1 MTGTRNGATSGP
13 PGVKSPEV
21 APERGAGGFLSLLA
35 PLHSLLSS
43 LWGQLNAES
52 RWGLVIL
59 ASILALSVFV
69 PLLSP
74 NNPYE
79 FVDLPLQAPS
89 VAFPFGT
96 DHLGRDLFV
105 RVFAAAR
112 LDIALAILGVSV
124 PIVIGTFIG
133 ALAGTT
139 RNRITETLWDGL
151 VNALTAFPEII
162 LVLGLVAMVG
172 AGIRGLLIAI
182 WVSRWAQYARIAR
195 AKSLSLRESEFVQAA
210 HVLGYSRL
218 RILSRHIMPN
228 VFSEALAYA
237 LSDFIFIIV
246 IIGGLSFLGLGVRP
260 PTPEWG
266 AMLAEGRLYLRTEP
280 WLILFPGFFLSLT
293 SIGVALL
300 ARGLERISKGDD
312 E

>member
-1 MTGTRNGATSGP
+1 MTIGSGATSRSLRDTL
-13 PGVKSPEV
+13 VSPV
-21 APERGAGGFLSLLA
+21 APLRRLGAGRI
-35 PLHSLLSS
+35 
-43 LWGQLNAES
+43 WQQLNAES
-52 RWGLVIL
+52 RWGVVIL
-59 ASILALSVFV
+59 ALILVLSVFV

-74 NNPYE
+74 SDPYE
-79 FVDLPLQAPS
+79 FVDLPLQPPGAS
-89 VAFPFGT
+89 YLFGT
-96 DHLGRDLFV
+96 DHLGRDLLV

-112 LDIALAILGVSV
+112 LDILLAILGVSV

-133 ALAGTT
+133 TLAGTT
-139 RNRITETLWDGL
+139 RNRIAETLWDGL

-162 LVLGLVAMVG
+162 LVLGIVAMVESG
-172 AGIRGLLIAI
+172 VRGLLIAI
-182 WVSRWAQYARIAR
+182 WISRWAQYARIAR
-195 AKSLSLRESEFVQAA
+195 AKSLALREAEFVQTA
-210 HVLGYSRL
+210 HVLGYSQL
-218 RILSRHIMPN
+218 RILVRHIMPN

-293 SIGVALL
+293 AIGVALL
-300 ARGLERISKGDD
+300 ARGLEQISKG
-312 E
+312 EEG

>member
-1 MTGTRNGATSGP
+1 MTPGSGAASGP
-13 PGVKSPEV
+13 ISP
-21 APERGAGGFLSLLA
+21 AGRLRRLELRR
-35 PLHSLLSS
+35 
-43 LWGQLNAES
+43 LWRQLNAES
-52 RWGLVIL
+52 RWGAI
-59 ASILALSVFV
+59 ILALILTLSVLV

-74 NNPYE
+74 SDPYG
-79 FVDLPLQAPS
+79 FVDLPLQPPS
-89 VAFPFGT
+89 LSFPFGT
-96 DHLGRDLFV
+96 DHLGRDLLV

-112 LDIALAILGVSV
+112 LDIVLAILGVSV
-124 PIVIGTFIG
+124 PIMIGTFIG
-133 ALAGTT
+133 TLAGTT
-139 RNRITETLWDGL
+139 RNRIAETVWDGL

-162 LVLGLVAMVG
+162 LVLGIVAMVG
-172 AGIRGLLIAI
+172 AGTRGLLIAI
-182 WVSRWAQYARIAR
+182 WISRWAQYARIAR
-195 AKSLSLRESEFVQAA
+195 AKSLALREAEFVQAA
-210 HVLGYSRL
+210 NVLGYSQL
-218 RILSRHIMPN
+218 RILIRHIMPN

-293 SIGVALL
+293 AIGVTLL
-300 ARGLERISKGDD
+300 ARGVERISKGED

>member
-1 MTGTRNGATSGP
+1 MTAG
-13 PGVKSPEV
+13 SPSI
-21 APERGAGGFLSLLA
+21 APAGRLRRVE
-35 PLHSLLSS
+35 
-43 LWGQLNAES
+43 WGRHWRRLNAES
-52 RWGLVIL
+52 RWGVVIL
-59 ASILALSVFV
+59 AVILVLSVSV

-74 NNPYE
+74 NDPYG
-79 FVDLPLQAPS
+79 FVDQPLQPPS
-89 VAFPFGT
+89 AAFLFGT
-96 DHLGRDLFV
+96 DHLGRDLLV

-133 ALAGTT
+133 TLAGTT
-139 RNRITETLWDGL
+139 RNRIAETVWDGL

-162 LVLGLVAMVG
+162 LVLGIVAMVG
-172 AGIRGLLIAI
+172 ADIRGLLIAI
-182 WVSRWAQYARIAR
+182 WISRWAQYARIAR
-195 AKSLSLRESEFVQAA
+195 AKSLALRDAEFVQAA
-210 HVLGYSRL
+210 QVLGYSQL
-218 RILSRHIMPN
+218 RILVRHIMPN

-246 IIGGLSFLGLGVRP
+246 IIGGLSFLGLGVTP

-293 SIGVALL
+293 AIGVALL
-300 ARGLERISKGDD
+300 ARGLERISKGED

>member
-1 MTGTRNGATSGP
+1 MTISSGAPSQSLRDTLVSSAGP
-13 PGVKSPEV
+13 L
-21 APERGAGGFLSLLA
+21 RRLA
-35 PLHSLLSS
+35 LGRI
-43 LWGQLNAES
+43 WQQLNAES
-52 RWGLVIL
+52 RWGVVIL
-59 ASILALSVFV
+59 ALILILSVFV

-74 NNPYE
+74 NDPYE
-79 FVDLPLQAPS
+79 FVDLPLQPPGATY
-89 VAFPFGT
+89 PFGT
-96 DHLGRDLFV
+96 DHLGRDLLV

-112 LDIALAILGVSV
+112 LDIVLAILGVSV

-133 ALAGTT
+133 TLAGTT
-139 RNRITETLWDGL
+139 RNRIAETLWDGL

-162 LVLGLVAMVG
+162 LVLGIVAMVEG
-172 AGIRGLLIAI
+172 GVRGLLIAI
-182 WVSRWAQYARIAR
+182 WISRWAQYARIAR
-195 AKSLSLRESEFVQAA
+195 AKSLALREAEFVQTA
-210 HVLGYSRL
+210 HVLGYPQL
-218 RILSRHIMPN
+218 RILVRHIMPN

-293 SIGVALL
+293 AIGVALM
-300 ARGLERISKGDD
+300 ARGLEQISKG
-312 E
+312 EEG

>member
-1 MTGTRNGATSGP
+1 MTAG
-13 PGVKSPEV
+13 SPSI
-21 APERGAGGFLSLLA
+21 APAGRLRRVEWRR
-35 PLHSLLSS
+35 H
-43 LWGQLNAES
+43 WRQLNAES
-52 RWGLVIL
+52 RWGVVIL
-59 ASILALSVFV
+59 ALILVLSVSV
-69 PLLSP
+69 PFLSP
-74 NNPYE
+74 NDPYS
-79 FVDLPLQAPS
+79 FVDQPLQPPS
-89 VAFPFGT
+89 AAFFFGT
-96 DHLGRDLFV
+96 DHLGRDLLV

-133 ALAGTT
+133 TLAGTT
-139 RNRITETLWDGL
+139 RNRVAETVWDGL

-162 LVLGLVAMVG
+162 LVLGIVAMVG
-172 AGIRGLLIAI
+172 ADIRGLLIAI
-182 WVSRWAQYARIAR
+182 WISRWAQYARIAR
-195 AKSLSLRESEFVQAA
+195 AKSLALRDAEFVQAA
-210 HVLGYSRL
+210 QVLGYSQL
-218 RILSRHIMPN
+218 RILVRHIMPN

-246 IIGGLSFLGLGVRP
+246 IIGGLSFLGLGVTP

-293 SIGVALL
+293 AIGVALL
-300 ARGLERISKGDD
+300 ARGLERISKGED

>member
-1 MTGTRNGATSGP
+1 MTIGSGAPSRTLRDTLVSPAGP
-13 PGVKSPEV
+13 LRRLGLG
-21 APERGAGGFLSLLA
+21 RI
-35 PLHSLLSS
+35 
-43 LWGQLNAES
+43 WQQLNAES
-52 RWGLVIL
+52 RWGAVIL
-59 ASILALSVFV
+59 ALILLLSVFV

-74 NNPYE
+74 RDPYE
-79 FVDLPLQAPS
+79 FVDLPLQPPGATY
-89 VAFPFGT
+89 PFGT
-96 DHLGRDLFV
+96 DHLGRDLLV

-112 LDIALAILGVSV
+112 LDIVLAILGVSV

-133 ALAGTT
+133 TLAGTT
-139 RNRITETLWDGL
+139 RNRIAETLWDGL

-162 LVLGLVAMVG
+162 LVLGIVAMVEG
-172 AGIRGLLIAI
+172 GVRGLLIAI
-182 WVSRWAQYARIAR
+182 WISRWAQYARIAR
-195 AKSLSLRESEFVQAA
+195 AKSLALREAEFVQTA
-210 HVLGYSRL
+210 HVLGYSQL
-218 RILSRHIMPN
+218 RILVRHIMPN

-293 SIGVALL
+293 AIGVALL
-300 ARGLERISKGDD
+300 ARGLEQISKG
-312 E
+312 EEG

>member
-1 MTGTRNGATSGP
+1 MT
-13 PGVKSPEV
+13 PGSIGVSPVGRLRQVEL
-21 APERGAGGFLSLLA
+21 RRR
-35 PLHSLLSS
+35 
-43 LWGQLNAES
+43 WRQLNAES
-52 RWGLVIL
+52 RWGLAIL
-59 ASILALSVFV
+59 ALILVLSVFV

-74 NNPYE
+74 NDAYE
-79 FVDLPLQAPS
+79 FVDLPLQPPS
-89 VAFPFGT
+89 AALPFGS
-96 DHLGRDLFV
+96 DHLGRDLLV

-133 ALAGTT
+133 TLAGTT
-139 RNRITETLWDGL
+139 RNTITETVWDGL

-162 LVLGLVAMVG
+162 LVLGIVAMVG
-172 AGIRGLLIAI
+172 ADVRGLLIAI
-182 WVSRWAQYARIAR
+182 WISRWAQYARIAR
-195 AKSLSLRESEFVQAA
+195 AKSLALRDAEFVQAA
-210 HVLGYSRL
+210 QVLGYSQL
-218 RILSRHIMPN
+218 RILVRHIMPN

-246 IIGGLSFLGLGVRP
+246 IIGGLSFLGLGVNP

-293 SIGVALL
+293 ASGVALL
-300 ARGLERISKGDD
+300 ARGLERISKGEDD
-312 E
+312 

>member
-1 MTGTRNGATSGP
+1 MTAG
-13 PGVKSPEV
+13 SPSIS
-21 APERGAGGFLSLLA
+21 PAGRLRRVELRR
-35 PLHSLLSS
+35 H
-43 LWGQLNAES
+43 WRRLNAES
-52 RWGLVIL
+52 RWGVVIL
-59 ASILALSVFV
+59 AVILLLSVSV

-74 NNPYE
+74 NDPYG
-79 FVDLPLQAPS
+79 FVDQPLQPPS
-89 VAFPFGT
+89 AAFLFGT
-96 DHLGRDLFV
+96 DHLGRDLLV

-133 ALAGTT
+133 TLAGTT
-139 RNRITETLWDGL
+139 RNRVAETVWDGL

-162 LVLGLVAMVG
+162 LVLGIVAMVG
-172 AGIRGLLIAI
+172 ADIRGLLIAI
-182 WVSRWAQYARIAR
+182 WISRWAQYARIAR
-195 AKSLSLRESEFVQAA
+195 AKSLALRDAEFVQAA
-210 HVLGYSRL
+210 QVLGYSQL
-218 RILSRHIMPN
+218 RILVRHIMPN

-246 IIGGLSFLGLGVRP
+246 IIGGLSFLGLGVTP

-293 SIGVALL
+293 AIGVALL
-300 ARGLERISKGDD
+300 ARGIGADQQGGG
-312 E
+312 

>member
-1 MTGTRNGATSGP
+1 MTSAST
-13 PGVKSPEV
+13 VV
-21 APERGAGGFLSLLA
+21 
-35 PLHSLLSS
+35 SS
-43 LWGQLNAES
+43 VGHLRQVGLRHWRQLNAES
-52 RWGLVIL
+52 RWGMVIL
-59 ASILALSVFV
+59 ALILVLSVSV

-74 NNPYE
+74 NDPYS
-79 FVDLPLQAPS
+79 FVDLPLQVPS
-89 VAFPFGT
+89 AALPFGT
-96 DHLGRDLFV
+96 DHLGRDLLV

-133 ALAGTT
+133 TLAGTT
-139 RNRITETLWDGL
+139 RNRIAETLWDGL

-162 LVLGLVAMVG
+162 LVLGIVAMVG
-172 AGIRGLLIAI
+172 ADIRGLLIAI

-195 AKSLSLRESEFVQAA
+195 AKSLTLRDAEFVQAA
-210 HVLGYSRL
+210 HVLGYSQL
-218 RILSRHIMPN
+218 RILTRHIMPN

-293 SIGVALL
+293 AVGVTLL
-300 ARGLERISKGDD
+300 ARGLERISKGED

>member
-1 MTGTRNGATSGP
+1 MTPART
-13 PGVKSPEV
+13 GV
-21 APERGAGGFLSLLA
+21 
-35 PLHSLLSS
+35 SS
-43 LWGQLNAES
+43 IGHLRRFGLRRQWRQLNAES
-52 RWGLVIL
+52 RWGVI
-59 ASILALSVFV
+59 ILALILVLSISV

-74 NNPYE
+74 NDPYG

-89 VAFPFGT
+89 AAFPFGT
-96 DHLGRDLFV
+96 DHLGRDLLV
-105 RVFAAAR
+105 RTVAAAR

-133 ALAGTT
+133 TLAGTT
-139 RNRITETLWDGL
+139 RNRIAETVWDGL

-162 LVLGLVAMVG
+162 LVLGIVAMVG
-172 AGIRGLLIAI
+172 ADIRGLLFAI
-182 WVSRWAQYARIAR
+182 WISRWAQYARIAR
-195 AKSLSLRESEFVQAA
+195 AKSWALRDAEFVQAA
-210 HVLGYSRL
+210 QVLGYSQL
-218 RILSRHIMPN
+218 RILIRHIMPN

-266 AMLAEGRLYLRTEP
+266 AMLAKGRLYLRTEP

-293 SIGVALL
+293 AIGVALL
-300 ARGLERISKGDD
+300 ARGLERISKGED

>member
-1 MTGTRNGATSGP
+1 MTTAS
-13 PGVKSPEV
+13 
-21 APERGAGGFLSLLA
+21 AGISAVGQLRRFELRRR
-35 PLHSLLSS
+35 
-43 LWGQLNAES
+43 WRQLNAES
-52 RWGLVIL
+52 RWGVVIL
-59 ASILALSVFV
+59 ALILVLSVSV

-74 NNPYE
+74 NDPYG
-79 FVDLPLQAPS
+79 FVDQPLQPPS
-89 VAFPFGT
+89 ATFLFGT
-96 DHLGRDLFV
+96 DHLGRDLLV

-133 ALAGTT
+133 TLAGTT
-139 RNRITETLWDGL
+139 RNRIAETVWDGL

-162 LVLGLVAMVG
+162 LVLGIVAMVG
-172 AGIRGLLIAI
+172 ADVRGLLIAI
-182 WVSRWAQYARIAR
+182 WISRWAQYARIAR
-195 AKSLSLRESEFVQAA
+195 AKSLALRDAEFVQAA
-210 HVLGYSRL
+210 QVLGYSQL
-218 RILSRHIMPN
+218 RILIRHIMPN

-246 IIGGLSFLGLGVRP
+246 IIGGLSFLGLGVTP

-293 SIGVALL
+293 AIGVALL
-300 ARGLERISKGDD
+300 AQGLERISKGED

>member
-1 MTGTRNGATSGP
+1 MTAGNPSI
-13 PGVKSPEV
+13 SP
-21 APERGAGGFLSLLA
+21 AGRLRRVELRRY
-35 PLHSLLSS
+35 
-43 LWGQLNAES
+43 WRQLNAES
-52 RWGLVIL
+52 RWGVVIL
-59 ASILALSVFV
+59 ALILVLSVSV

-74 NNPYE
+74 NDPYG
-79 FVDLPLQAPS
+79 FVDQPLQPPS
-89 VAFPFGT
+89 AAFLFGT
-96 DHLGRDLFV
+96 DHLGRDLLV

-133 ALAGTT
+133 TLAGTT
-139 RNRITETLWDGL
+139 RNRIAETVWDGL

-162 LVLGLVAMVG
+162 LVLGIVAMVG
-172 AGIRGLLIAI
+172 ADIRGLLIAI
-182 WVSRWAQYARIAR
+182 WISRWAQYARIAR
-195 AKSLSLRESEFVQAA
+195 AKSLALRDAEFVQAA
-210 HVLGYSRL
+210 QVLGYSQL
-218 RILSRHIMPN
+218 RILVRHIMPN

-246 IIGGLSFLGLGVRP
+246 IIGGLSFLGLGVTP

-293 SIGVALL
+293 AIGVALL
-300 ARGLERISKGDD
+300 ARGLERISKGED

>member
-1 MTGTRNGATSGP
+1 MTIESGAPSRSLRDTL
-13 PGVKSPEV
+13 VSP
-21 APERGAGGFLSLLA
+21 AGRLRLLG
-35 PLHSLLSS
+35 LGRI
-43 LWGQLNAES
+43 WQQLNAEA
-52 RWGLVIL
+52 RWGVVIL
-59 ASILALSVFV
+59 ALILLLSVFV

-74 NNPYE
+74 SDPYE
-79 FVDLPLQAPS
+79 FVDLPLQPPGATY
-89 VAFPFGT
+89 PFGT
-96 DHLGRDLFV
+96 DHLGRDLLV

-112 LDIALAILGVSV
+112 LDILLAILGVSV

-133 ALAGTT
+133 TLAGTT
-139 RNRITETLWDGL
+139 RNRIAETLWDGL

-162 LVLGLVAMVG
+162 LVLGIVAMVEG
-172 AGIRGLLIAI
+172 GVRGLLIAI
-182 WVSRWAQYARIAR
+182 WISRWAQYARIAR
-195 AKSLSLRESEFVQAA
+195 AKSLALREAEFVQTA
-210 HVLGYSRL
+210 HVLGYSQL
-218 RILSRHIMPN
+218 RILVRHIMPN

-293 SIGVALL
+293 AIGVALL
-300 ARGLERISKGDD
+300 ARGLEQISKG
-312 E
+312 EEG

>member
-1 MTGTRNGATSGP
+1 MTIGSGATSRSLRDTL
-13 PGVKSPEV
+13 VSPV
-21 APERGAGGFLSLLA
+21 APLRRLGAGRI
-35 PLHSLLSS
+35 
-43 LWGQLNAES
+43 WQQLNAES
-52 RWGLVIL
+52 RWGVVIL
-59 ASILALSVFV
+59 ALILVLSVFV

-74 NNPYE
+74 SDPYE
-79 FVDLPLQAPS
+79 FVDLPLQPPGAS
-89 VAFPFGT
+89 YLFGT
-96 DHLGRDLFV
+96 DHLGRDLLV

-112 LDIALAILGVSV
+112 LDILLAILGVSV

-133 ALAGTT
+133 TLAGTT
-139 RNRITETLWDGL
+139 RNRIAETLWDGL

-162 LVLGLVAMVG
+162 LVLGIVAMVEG
-172 AGIRGLLIAI
+172 GVRGLLIAI
-182 WVSRWAQYARIAR
+182 WISRWAQYARIAR
-195 AKSLSLRESEFVQAA
+195 AKSLALREAEFVQTA
-210 HVLGYSRL
+210 HVLGYSQL
-218 RILSRHIMPN
+218 RILVRHIMPN

-293 SIGVALL
+293 AIGVALL
-300 ARGLERISKGDD
+300 ARGLEQISKG
-312 E
+312 EEG

>member
-1 MTGTRNGATSGP
+1 MTAG
-13 PGVKSPEV
+13 SPSIS
-21 APERGAGGFLSLLA
+21 PAGRLRQVELRR
-35 PLHSLLSS
+35 H
-43 LWGQLNAES
+43 WRRLNAES
-52 RWGLVIL
+52 RWGVVIL
-59 ASILALSVFV
+59 AVILVLSVSV

-74 NNPYE
+74 NDPYS
-79 FVDLPLQAPS
+79 FVDQPLQPPS
-89 VAFPFGT
+89 AAFLFGT
-96 DHLGRDLFV
+96 DHLGRDLLV

-133 ALAGTT
+133 TLAGTT
-139 RNRITETLWDGL
+139 RNRIAETVWDGL

-162 LVLGLVAMVG
+162 LVLGIVAMVG
-172 AGIRGLLIAI
+172 ADIRGLLIAI
-182 WVSRWAQYARIAR
+182 WISRWAQYARIAR
-195 AKSLSLRESEFVQAA
+195 AKSLALRDAEFVQAA
-210 HVLGYSRL
+210 QVLGYSQL
-218 RILSRHIMPN
+218 RILIRHIMPN

-246 IIGGLSFLGLGVRP
+246 IIGGLSFLGLGVTP

-293 SIGVALL
+293 AIGVALL
-300 ARGLERISKGDD
+300 ARGLERISKGED

>member
-1 MTGTRNGATSGP
+1 MT
-13 PGVKSPEV
+13 PGIAADSPVGRLRQVEL
-21 APERGAGGFLSLLA
+21 RR
-35 PLHSLLSS
+35 H
-43 LWGQLNAES
+43 WRQLNAES
-52 RWGLVIL
+52 RWGVVIL
-59 ASILALSVFV
+59 AVILVLSVSL

-74 NNPYE
+74 NDPYG
-79 FVDLPLQAPS
+79 FVDQPLQPPS
-89 VAFPFGT
+89 AAFLFGT
-96 DHLGRDLFV
+96 DHLGRDLLV

-124 PIVIGTFIG
+124 PIVIGTFVG
-133 ALAGTT
+133 TLAGTT
-139 RNRITETLWDGL
+139 RNRVAETVWDGL

-162 LVLGLVAMVG
+162 LVLGIVAMVG
-172 AGIRGLLIAI
+172 ADIRGLLIAI
-182 WVSRWAQYARIAR
+182 WISRWAQYARIAR
-195 AKSLSLRESEFVQAA
+195 AKSLALRDAEFVQAA
-210 HVLGYSRL
+210 QVLGYSQL
-218 RILSRHIMPN
+218 RILVRHIMPN

-246 IIGGLSFLGLGVRP
+246 IIGGLSFLGLGVTP

-293 SIGVALL
+293 AIGVALL
-300 ARGLERISKGDD
+300 ARGLERISKGED

>member
-1 MTGTRNGATSGP
+1 MTAG
-13 PGVKSPEV
+13 SPII
-21 APERGAGGFLSLLA
+21 APAGRLRRVEWRR
-35 PLHSLLSS
+35 H
-43 LWGQLNAES
+43 WRQLNAES
-52 RWGLVIL
+52 RWGVVIL
-59 ASILALSVFV
+59 ALILLLSVSV

-74 NNPYE
+74 NDPYG
-79 FVDLPLQAPS
+79 FVDQPLQPPS
-89 VAFPFGT
+89 AAFLFGT
-96 DHLGRDLFV
+96 DHLGRDLLV

-133 ALAGTT
+133 TLAGTT
-139 RNRITETLWDGL
+139 RNRVAETVWDGL

-162 LVLGLVAMVG
+162 LVLGIVAMVG
-172 AGIRGLLIAI
+172 ADIRGLLIAI
-182 WVSRWAQYARIAR
+182 WISRWAQYARIAR
-195 AKSLSLRESEFVQAA
+195 AKSLALRDAEFVQAA
-210 HVLGYSRL
+210 QVLGYSQL
-218 RILSRHIMPN
+218 RILVRHIMPN

-246 IIGGLSFLGLGVRP
+246 IIGGLSFLGLGVTP

-293 SIGVALL
+293 AIGVALL
-300 ARGLERISKGDD
+300 ARGLERISKGED

>member
-1 MTGTRNGATSGP
+1 MTAGNPSI
-13 PGVKSPEV
+13 SP
-21 APERGAGGFLSLLA
+21 AGHLRRVELRRY
-35 PLHSLLSS
+35 
-43 LWGQLNAES
+43 WRQLNAES
-52 RWGLVIL
+52 RWGVVIL
-59 ASILALSVFV
+59 ALILVLSVSV

-74 NNPYE
+74 NDPYG
-79 FVDLPLQAPS
+79 FVDQPLQPPS
-89 VAFPFGT
+89 AAFLFGT
-96 DHLGRDLFV
+96 DHLGRDLLV

-133 ALAGTT
+133 TLAGTT
-139 RNRITETLWDGL
+139 RNRIAETVWDGL

-162 LVLGLVAMVG
+162 LVLGIVAMVG
-172 AGIRGLLIAI
+172 ADIRGLLIAI
-182 WVSRWAQYARIAR
+182 WISRWAQYARIAR
-195 AKSLSLRESEFVQAA
+195 AKSLALRDAEFVQAA
-210 HVLGYSRL
+210 QVLGYSQL
-218 RILSRHIMPN
+218 RILVRHIMPN

-246 IIGGLSFLGLGVRP
+246 IIGGLSFLGLGVTP

-293 SIGVALL
+293 AIGVALL
-300 ARGLERISKGDD
+300 ARGLERISKGED

>member
-1 MTGTRNGATSGP
+1 MTAGNPSI
-13 PGVKSPEV
+13 SP
-21 APERGAGGFLSLLA
+21 AGRLRRVELRRY
-35 PLHSLLSS
+35 
-43 LWGQLNAES
+43 WRQLNAES
-52 RWGLVIL
+52 RWGVVIL
-59 ASILALSVFV
+59 ALILVLSVSV

-74 NNPYE
+74 NDPYG
-79 FVDLPLQAPS
+79 FVDQPLQPPS
-89 VAFPFGT
+89 AAFLFGT
-96 DHLGRDLFV
+96 DHLGRDLLV

-133 ALAGTT
+133 TLAGTT
-139 RNRITETLWDGL
+139 RNRIAETIWDGL

-162 LVLGLVAMVG
+162 LVLGIVAMVG
-172 AGIRGLLIAI
+172 ADIRGLLIAI
-182 WVSRWAQYARIAR
+182 WISRWAQYARIAR
-195 AKSLSLRESEFVQAA
+195 AKSLALRDAEFVQAA
-210 HVLGYSRL
+210 QVLGYSQL
-218 RILSRHIMPN
+218 RILVRHIMPN

-246 IIGGLSFLGLGVRP
+246 IIGGLSFLGLGVTP

-293 SIGVALL
+293 AIGVALL
-300 ARGLERISKGDD
+300 ARGLERISKGED

>member
-1 MTGTRNGATSGP
+1 MTAR
-13 PGVKSPEV
+13 SPSIS
-21 APERGAGGFLSLLA
+21 PAGRLRRVE
-35 PLHSLLSS
+35 
-43 LWGQLNAES
+43 WRRQWRQLNAES
-52 RWGLVIL
+52 RWGVVIL
-59 ASILALSVFV
+59 AVILVLSVSV

-74 NNPYE
+74 NDPYS
-79 FVDLPLQAPS
+79 FVDQPLQPPS
-89 VAFPFGT
+89 AAFLFGT
-96 DHLGRDLFV
+96 DHLGRDLLV

-133 ALAGTT
+133 TLAGTT
-139 RNRITETLWDGL
+139 RNRVAETIWDGL

-162 LVLGLVAMVG
+162 LVLGIVAMVG
-172 AGIRGLLIAI
+172 ADIRGLLIAI
-182 WVSRWAQYARIAR
+182 WISRWAQYARIAR
-195 AKSLSLRESEFVQAA
+195 AKSLALRDAEFVQAA
-210 HVLGYSRL
+210 QVLGYSQL
-218 RILSRHIMPN
+218 RILVRHIMPN

-246 IIGGLSFLGLGVRP
+246 IIGGLSFLGLGVTP

-293 SIGVALL
+293 AIGVALL
-300 ARGLERISKGDD
+300 ARGLERISKGED

>member
-1 MTGTRNGATSGP
+1 MTAGSPTASPSGRP
-13 PGVKSPEV
+13 RHVEL
-21 APERGAGGFLSLLA
+21 RRR
-35 PLHSLLSS
+35 
-43 LWGQLNAES
+43 WRQLNAES
-52 RWGLVIL
+52 RWGIVIL
-59 ASILALSVFV
+59 ALILVLSVSV

-74 NNPYE
+74 NDAYG
-79 FVDLPLQAPS
+79 FVDQPLQPPS
-89 VAFPFGT
+89 AAFLFGT
-96 DHLGRDLFV
+96 DHLGRDLLV

-133 ALAGTT
+133 TLAGTT
-139 RNRITETLWDGL
+139 RNRIAETVWDGL

-162 LVLGLVAMVG
+162 LVLGIVAMVG
-172 AGIRGLLIAI
+172 ADIRGLLIAI
-182 WVSRWAQYARIAR
+182 WISRWAQYARIAR
-195 AKSLSLRESEFVQAA
+195 AKSLALRDAEFVQAA
-210 HVLGYSRL
+210 QVLGYSQL
-218 RILSRHIMPN
+218 RILVRHIMPN

-246 IIGGLSFLGLGVRP
+246 IIGGLSFLGLGVTP

-293 SIGVALL
+293 AIGVALL
-300 ARGLERISKGDD
+300 ARGLERISKGED

>member
-1 MTGTRNGATSGP
+1 MTPGSGATSGP
-13 PGVKSPEV
+13 ISP
-21 APERGAGGFLSLLA
+21 AGRLRRVELRR
-35 PLHSLLSS
+35 
-43 LWGQLNAES
+43 LWRQLNAES
-52 RWGLVIL
+52 RWGAVIL
-59 ASILALSVFV
+59 ALILTLSVLV

-74 NNPYE
+74 NDPYG
-79 FVDLPLQAPS
+79 FVDLPLQPPS
-89 VAFPFGT
+89 LSFPFGT
-96 DHLGRDLFV
+96 DHLGRDLLV

-112 LDIALAILGVSV
+112 LDIVLAILGVGV
-124 PIVIGTFIG
+124 PIMIGTFIG
-133 ALAGTT
+133 TLAGTT
-139 RNRITETLWDGL
+139 RNRVAETVWDGL

-162 LVLGLVAMVG
+162 LVLGIVAMVG

-182 WVSRWAQYARIAR
+182 WISRWAQYARIAR
-195 AKSLSLRESEFVQAA
+195 AKSLALREAEFVQAA
-210 HVLGYSRL
+210 NVLGYSQL
-218 RILSRHIMPN
+218 RILIRHIMPN

-293 SIGVALL
+293 AIGVTLL
-300 ARGLERISKGDD
+300 ARGVERISKGED

>member
-1 MTGTRNGATSGP
+1 MT
-13 PGVKSPEV
+13 PGSTVV
-21 APERGAGGFLSLLA
+21 
-35 PLHSLLSS
+35 SS
-43 LWGQLNAES
+43 VGHLRQVGLRHWRQLNAES
-52 RWGLVIL
+52 RWGMVIL
-59 ASILALSVFV
+59 ALILVLSVSV

-74 NNPYE
+74 NDPYS
-79 FVDLPLQAPS
+79 FVDLPLQVPS
-89 VAFPFGT
+89 AAFPFGT
-96 DHLGRDLFV
+96 DHLGRDLLV

-124 PIVIGTFIG
+124 PIVIGSFIG
-133 ALAGTT
+133 TLAGTT
-139 RNRITETLWDGL
+139 RNRMVETFWDGL

-162 LVLGLVAMVG
+162 LVLGIVAMVG
-172 AGIRGLLIAI
+172 ADIRGLLIAI

-195 AKSLSLRESEFVQAA
+195 AKSLTLRDAEFVQAA

-218 RILSRHIMPN
+218 RILIRHIMPN

-293 SIGVALL
+293 AVGVALL
-300 ARGLERISKGDD
+300 ARGLERMSKGDD

>member
-1 MTGTRNGATSGP
+1 MTLGST
-13 PGVKSPEV
+13 VV
-21 APERGAGGFLSLLA
+21 
-35 PLHSLLSS
+35 SS
-43 LWGQLNAES
+43 VGQLRQFGLRRQWRQLNAES
-52 RWGLVIL
+52 RWGVVIL
-59 ASILALSVFV
+59 ALILMLSVSV

-74 NNPYE
+74 NDPYS
-79 FVDLPLQAPS
+79 FVDLPLQVPS
-89 VAFPFGT
+89 AALPFGT
-96 DHLGRDLFV
+96 DHLGRDLLV

-133 ALAGTT
+133 TLAGTT
-139 RNRITETLWDGL
+139 RNRIAETLWDGL

-162 LVLGLVAMVG
+162 LVLGIVAMVG
-172 AGIRGLLIAI
+172 ADIRGLLIAI

-195 AKSLSLRESEFVQAA
+195 AKSLTLRDAEFVQAA
-210 HVLGYSRL
+210 HVLGYSQL
-218 RILSRHIMPN
+218 RILTRHIMPN

-293 SIGVALL
+293 AVGVALL
-300 ARGLERISKGDD
+300 ARGLERMSKGDD

>member
-1 MTGTRNGATSGP
+1 MTTASAGI
-13 PGVKSPEV
+13 SPV
-21 APERGAGGFLSLLA
+21 GQLRRLGLRRR
-35 PLHSLLSS
+35 
-43 LWGQLNAES
+43 WRQLNAES

-59 ASILALSVFV
+59 ALILVLSVSV

-74 NNPYE
+74 NDPYE
-79 FVDLPLQAPS
+79 FVDLPLQVPS
-89 VAFPFGT
+89 AAFPFGT
-96 DHLGRDLFV
+96 DHLGRDLLV

-112 LDIALAILGVSV
+112 LDITLAILGVSV

-133 ALAGTT
+133 TLAGTT
-139 RNRITETLWDGL
+139 RNRIAETVWDGL

-162 LVLGLVAMVG
+162 LVLGIVAMVG
-172 AGIRGLLIAI
+172 ADVRGLLFAI
-182 WVSRWAQYARIAR
+182 WISRWAQYARIAR
-195 AKSLSLRESEFVQAA
+195 AKSLALRDAEFVQAA
-210 HVLGYSRL
+210 QVLGYSQL
-218 RILSRHIMPN
+218 RILIRHIMPN

-293 SIGVALL
+293 AIGVTLL
-300 ARGLERISKGDD
+300 ARGLERISKGED

>member
-1 MTGTRNGATSGP
+1 MTAGNPSI
-13 PGVKSPEV
+13 SP
-21 APERGAGGFLSLLA
+21 AGRLRRVELRRY
-35 PLHSLLSS
+35 
-43 LWGQLNAES
+43 WRQLNAES
-52 RWGLVIL
+52 RWGVVIL
-59 ASILALSVFV
+59 ALILVLSVSV

-74 NNPYE
+74 NDPYG
-79 FVDLPLQAPS
+79 FVDQPLQPPS
-89 VAFPFGT
+89 AAFLFGT
-96 DHLGRDLFV
+96 DHLGRDLLV

-133 ALAGTT
+133 TLAGTT
-139 RNRITETLWDGL
+139 RNRIAETIWDGL

-162 LVLGLVAMVG
+162 LVLGIVAMVG
-172 AGIRGLLIAI
+172 ADIRGLLIAI
-182 WVSRWAQYARIAR
+182 WISRWAQYARIAR
-195 AKSLSLRESEFVQAA
+195 AKSLALRDAEFVQAA
-210 HVLGYSRL
+210 QVLGYSQL
-218 RILSRHIMPN
+218 RILIRHIMPN

-246 IIGGLSFLGLGVRP
+246 IIGGLSFLGLGVTP

-293 SIGVALL
+293 AIGVALL
-300 ARGLERISKGDD
+300 ARGLERISKGED

>member
-1 MTGTRNGATSGP
+1 MTPGSGMP
-13 PGVKSPEV
+13 SRSLRDTLVSP
-21 APERGAGGFLSLLA
+21 AGRLRRLELRR
-35 PLHSLLSS
+35 
-43 LWGQLNAES
+43 LWRQLNAES
-52 RWGLVIL
+52 RWGVVIL
-59 ASILALSVFV
+59 LLILALSILV

-74 NNPYE
+74 SDPFE
-79 FVDLPLQAPS
+79 FVDLPLQPPS
-89 VAFPFGT
+89 AAFPFGT
-96 DHLGRDLFV
+96 DHLGRDLLV

-112 LDIALAILGVSV
+112 LDIVLSILGVSV

-133 ALAGTT
+133 TLAGTT

-162 LVLGLVAMVG
+162 LVLGIVAMVEG
-172 AGIRGLLIAI
+172 GVRGLLIAI

-195 AKSLSLRESEFVQAA
+195 AKSLALREAEFVQTA
-210 HVLGYSRL
+210 HVLGYSQL
-218 RILSRHIMPN
+218 RILIRHIMPN

-293 SIGVALL
+293 AIGVALL
-300 ARGLERISKGDD
+300 ARGLEAISKGEND
-312 E
+312 

>member
-1 MTGTRNGATSGP
+1 MT
-13 PGVKSPEV
+13 PGIAADSPVGRLRQVEL
-21 APERGAGGFLSLLA
+21 RR
-35 PLHSLLSS
+35 H
-43 LWGQLNAES
+43 WRQLNAES
-52 RWGLVIL
+52 RWGVVIL
-59 ASILALSVFV
+59 AVILVLSVSV

-74 NNPYE
+74 NDPYG
-79 FVDLPLQAPS
+79 FVDQPLQPPS
-89 VAFPFGT
+89 AAFLFGT
-96 DHLGRDLFV
+96 DHLGRDLLV

-133 ALAGTT
+133 TLAGTT
-139 RNRITETLWDGL
+139 RNRVAETVWDGL

-162 LVLGLVAMVG
+162 LVLGIVAMVG
-172 AGIRGLLIAI
+172 ADIRGLLIAI
-182 WVSRWAQYARIAR
+182 WISRWAQYARIAR
-195 AKSLSLRESEFVQAA
+195 AKSLALRDAEFVQAA
-210 HVLGYSRL
+210 QVLGYSQL
-218 RILSRHIMPN
+218 RILVRHIMPN

-246 IIGGLSFLGLGVRP
+246 IIGGLSFLGLGVTP

-293 SIGVALL
+293 AIGVALL
-300 ARGLERISKGDD
+300 ARGLERISKGED

>member
-1 MTGTRNGATSGP
+1 MTTASAGI
-13 PGVKSPEV
+13 SPV
-21 APERGAGGFLSLLA
+21 GQLRRLGLRRR
-35 PLHSLLSS
+35 
-43 LWGQLNAES
+43 WRQLNAES

-59 ASILALSVFV
+59 ALILVLSVSV

-74 NNPYE
+74 NDPYE
-79 FVDLPLQAPS
+79 FVDLPLQVPS
-89 VAFPFGT
+89 AAFPFGT
-96 DHLGRDLFV
+96 DHLGRDLLV

-133 ALAGTT
+133 TLAGTT
-139 RNRITETLWDGL
+139 RNRFAETVWDGL

-162 LVLGLVAMVG
+162 LVLGIVAMVG
-172 AGIRGLLIAI
+172 ADVRGLLFAI

-195 AKSLSLRESEFVQAA
+195 AKSLALRDAEFVQAA
-210 HVLGYSRL
+210 QVLGYSQL
-218 RILSRHIMPN
+218 RILIRHIMPN

-237 LSDFIFIIV
+237 LSDFILIIV

-293 SIGVALL
+293 AIGVALL
-300 ARGLERISKGDD
+300 AQGLERISKGED

>member
-1 MTGTRNGATSGP
+1 MTTASAGI
-13 PGVKSPEV
+13 SPV
-21 APERGAGGFLSLLA
+21 GQLRRLGFRRR
-35 PLHSLLSS
+35 
-43 LWGQLNAES
+43 WRQLNAES
-52 RWGLVIL
+52 RWGVVIL
-59 ASILALSVFV
+59 AVILLLSVSV

-74 NNPYE
+74 NDPYE
-79 FVDLPLQAPS
+79 FVDLPLQVPGA
-89 VAFPFGT
+89 AFPFGT
-96 DHLGRDLFV
+96 DHLGRDLLV

-133 ALAGTT
+133 TLAGTT
-139 RNRITETLWDGL
+139 RNRIAETVWDGL

-162 LVLGLVAMVG
+162 LVLGIVAMVG
-172 AGIRGLLIAI
+172 ADVRGLLIAI
-182 WVSRWAQYARIAR
+182 WISRWAQYARIAR
-195 AKSLSLRESEFVQAA
+195 AKSLALRDAEFVQAA
-210 HVLGYSRL
+210 QVLGYSQL
-218 RILSRHIMPN
+218 RILIRHIMPN

-246 IIGGLSFLGLGVRP
+246 IIGGLSFLGLGVTP

-280 WLILFPGFFLSLT
+280 WLILFPGFFLSMT
-293 SIGVALL
+293 AIGVALL
-300 ARGLERISKGDD
+300 AQGLERISKGED

>member
-1 MTGTRNGATSGP
+1 MT
-13 PGVKSPEV
+13 PGSIGVSPVGRLRQVEL
-21 APERGAGGFLSLLA
+21 RRR
-35 PLHSLLSS
+35 
-43 LWGQLNAES
+43 WRQLNAES

-59 ASILALSVFV
+59 ALILVLSVFV

-74 NNPYE
+74 NDAYE
-79 FVDLPLQAPS
+79 FVDLPLQPPS
-89 VAFPFGT
+89 AALPFGS
-96 DHLGRDLFV
+96 DHLGRDLLV

-133 ALAGTT
+133 TLAGTT
-139 RNRITETLWDGL
+139 RNTITETVWDGL

-162 LVLGLVAMVG
+162 LVLGIVAMVG
-172 AGIRGLLIAI
+172 ADVRGLLIAI
-182 WVSRWAQYARIAR
+182 WISRWAQYARIAR
-195 AKSLSLRESEFVQAA
+195 AKSLALRDAEFVQAA
-210 HVLGYSRL
+210 QVLGYSQL
-218 RILSRHIMPN
+218 RILVRHIMPN

-246 IIGGLSFLGLGVRP
+246 IIGGLSFLGLGVNP

-293 SIGVALL
+293 ASGVALL
-300 ARGLERISKGDD
+300 ARGLERISKGEDD
-312 E
+312 